1 MKTFFS
7 SENISW
13 GNTQKTRTT
22 FILLIL
28 IPIFLLVSL
37 SSSNIYDAR
46 KQDFAAYWQAG
57 YMVLSGQDIYNS
69 SEWIA
74 ERQQRGT
81 ALHSE
86 PTFHYPL
93 PFAVLFSPLALFPV
107 ESAYTL
113 WLFFGQIAIVTS
125 ILILLSFYPARTGY
139 FELFTIAGIFLF
151 RPSFSVIFN
160 GQILSLLLIFVCVS
174 ILLFHNQD
182 WFWGGFALSLLSLK
196 PSIGL
201 PILALAGLWLLAKK
215 QWPGILGIALGC
227 ITLLLAGMLIDPN
240 WPIEY
245 IRVSGDSFSK
255 YFGLHPTMWGVVDK
269 IFIKDTKSLVAGAVV
284 SLTILVTEVYVLNR
298 RGTHSAPIEAFAS
311 ILPAG
316 LLIAPYSWSYDQILL
331 AVPLIY
337 LMIRVASSQGN
348 RMAVLF
354 LFGIV
359 TLSIFLV
366 FAAHGIHHDVW
377 SFLNSFIV
385 WIFVLCLIPR
395 SDQSSRVRLAG
406 GE

>member
-1 MKTFFS
+1 MKTFFY

-13 GNTQKTRTT
+13 GNTKKTRTA
-22 FILLIL
+22 FIFLIL

-37 SSSNIYDAR
+37 SSSKIYDAR

-57 YMVLSGQDIYNS
+57 HMILSGQDVYNS

-74 ERQQRGT
+74 ERERRGT

-93 PFAVLFSPLALFPV
+93 PFAVLFSPLALLPV

-113 WLFFGQIAIVTS
+113 WLFFGQIAILTS

-139 FELFTIAGIFLF
+139 FELCTIAGIFLF

-174 ILLFHNQD
+174 ILLFHHQH
-182 WFWGGFALSLLSLK
+182 WFWGGLTLSLLSLK

-201 PILALAGLWLLAKK
+201 PILALAGLWLLTKK
-215 QWPGILGIALGC
+215 QWHAILGIALGC
-227 ITLLLAGMLIDPN
+227 FTLLLAGMLIDPN

-245 IRVSGDSFSK
+245 IRVSGDSFDK
-255 YFGLHPTMWGVVDK
+255 YFGLHPTLWGVVDK
-269 IFIKDTKSLVAGAVV
+269 IFTQNAKSLVAGAVV
-284 SLTILVTEVYVLNR
+284 SLTIFLTEVYFLNR
-298 RGTHSAPIEAFAS
+298 RGTHHAPIEAFAS

-316 LLIAPYSWSYDQILL
+316 LLIAPYSWSYDQVLL

-337 LMIRVASSQGN
+337 LMIRIAFSQGN

-366 FAAHGIHHDVW
+366 FAAHGIRHDVW

-385 WIFVLCLIPR
+385 WIFVLFLIPR

>member
-1 MKTFFS
+1 M
-7 SENISW
+7 SW
-13 GNTQKTRTT
+13 ENTQKTRTT
-22 FILLIL
+22 FIFLVL

-37 SSSNIYDAR
+37 SSSKIYDAR

-57 YMVLSGQDIYNS
+57 HMILAGQDMYDS
-69 SEWIA
+69 SEWIV
-74 ERQQRGT
+74 ERERRGT

-113 WLFFGQIAIVTS
+113 WLFFGQIAILTS

-139 FELFTIAGIFLF
+139 IELFAIAGIFLF

-160 GQILSLLLIFVCVS
+160 GQILSLLLIFVCAS
-174 ILLFHNQD
+174 ILLFHYQE
-182 WFWGGFALSLLSLK
+182 WFWGGLTLSLLSLK

-215 QWPGILGIALGC
+215 QWPGIFGIALGC

-269 IFIKDTKSLVAGAVV
+269 IFIQDTKSLVAGGAV
-284 SLTILVTEVYVLNR
+284 SLIIFLTEAYVLNR
-298 RGTHSAPIEAFAS
+298 KGINNAPIEAFAS

-331 AVPLIY
+331 AVSLIY
-337 LMIRVASSQGN
+337 LMIRIAFSQGN
-348 RMAVLF
+348 RMAVLC

-366 FAAHGIHHDVW
+366 FAAHTIRHDVW

-385 WIFVLCLIPR
+385 WILVLFLIPR
-395 SDQSSRVRLAG
+395 SNESSRIKLAG

>member
-1 MKTFFS
+1 M
-7 SENISW
+7 
-13 GNTQKTRTT
+13 
-22 FILLIL
+22 
-28 IPIFLLVSL
+28 VSL
-37 SSSNIYDAR
+37 SSSKIYDAR

-57 YMVLSGQDIYNS
+57 HMILSGQDIYNS

-74 ERQQRGT
+74 ERERRGT

-93 PFAVLFSPLALFPV
+93 PFAVLFSPLALFPI

-113 WLFFGQIAIVTS
+113 WLFFGQIAILTS

-160 GQILSLLLIFVCVS
+160 GQILSVLLIFVCVS

-182 WFWGGFALSLLSLK
+182 WFWGGLALSLLSLK

-201 PILALAGLWLLAKK
+201 PILALTGLWLFAQKK
-215 QWPGILGIALGC
+215 WRGILGIALGC

-245 IRVSGDSFSK
+245 MRVSGDSFSK
-255 YFGLHPTMWGVVDK
+255 YFGLHPTMWGAVDK
-269 IFIKDTKSLVAGAVV
+269 IFVQDSISLVAGTVFSVV
-284 SLTILVTEVYVLNR
+284 ILLIEVYVLNKK
-298 RGTHSAPIEAFAS
+298 GLDNAPIEAFAS

-337 LMIRVASSQGN
+337 LMIRIAFSRGN
-348 RMAVLF
+348 RMAGLF

-359 TLSIFLV
+359 TLSIVLV
-366 FAAHGIHHDVW
+366 FAAHVIRHDVW

-385 WIFVLCLIPR
+385 WMFILFLIPR
-395 SDQSSRVRLAG
+395 SDQSSRIKLARG
-406 GE
+406 G